1 MPMPKTAPSALEAV
15 FEAADR
21 VILGKG
27 REIRLAICC
36 LLAGGHLLIEDLPGV
51 GKTTLAQLLARLLGL
66 ALLAH
71 PVHQRPAPGGH
82 HRGLGLRAQQ
92 RDLPLPPRP
101 HLRPGGP
108 GR

>member
-66 ALLAH
+66 DYSRIQFTSDLL
-71 PVHQRPAPGGH
+71 PGGH
-82 HRGLGLRAQQ
+82 HRGLGLRAQR

-101 HLRPGGP
+101 HLRPGGA